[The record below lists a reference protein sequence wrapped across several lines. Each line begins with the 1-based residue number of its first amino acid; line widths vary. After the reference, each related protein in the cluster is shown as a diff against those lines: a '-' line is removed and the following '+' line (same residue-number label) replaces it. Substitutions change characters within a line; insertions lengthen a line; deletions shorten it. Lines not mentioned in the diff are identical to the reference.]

1 MSKGMCEG
9 PEPGEVGEESEEE
22 EKSDDDDEEEEV
34 EEEGY
39 QIWSREAVRC
49 LIRECWK

>member
-1 MSKGMCEG
+1 MSKGMCED
-9 PEPGEVGEESEEE
+9 PEPGEVGEESDDEEE
-22 EKSDDDDEEEEV
+22 SDDDDEE

-49 LIRECWK
+49 LIRGCWK